1 MSIPSRLSGYLSEHG
16 THYAVKAHPHSRSS
30 AETARLANI
39 RPHQL
44 AKSVILED
52 EQGPVMAVV
61 PADQWVQLGRL
72 SRLLGRRTLRLS
84 SEDSIA
90 SLFADCELGAV
101 PPVGMPWG
109 VPTIVDTE
117 LDASE
122 QICLEG
128 GDHESVLVVS
138 NAQFRELM
146 REARRGHFSKARTH

>member
-16 THYAVKAHPHSRSS
+16 TRYAVRAHAHSRSS
-30 AETARLANI
+30 AETARLANV

-52 EQGPVMAVV
+52 EQGPVMAVL
-61 PADQWVQLGRL
+61 PADQWVQVGRL
-72 SRLLGRRTLRLS
+72 SQMLGRRNLHLS
-84 SEDSIA
+84 NEDSIA
-90 SLFADCELGAV
+90 ALFADCELGAV

-117 LDASE
+117 LDSSE
-122 QICLEG
+122 VVCLEG

-146 REARRGHFSKARTH
+146 RDARRGHFCKTRMH